1 MENTDPAVKMKFSAS
16 SGSNKSKLGHKAD
29 IFREALYLFS
39 LGFLGKISMASCKQ
53 DSKNLV
59 LYFYKIEK
67 FSPIE
72 AMGLA

>member
-29 IFREALYLFS
+29 IFCKALYLFS
-39 LGFLGKISMASCKQ
+39 LGFWEKYLLASCKQ